1 MGAKEEIPCCFGGIL
16 KEKEVKCEEKK
27 GKRARIRT
35 L

>member
-16 KEKEVKCEEKK
+16 KEKEVKCEKK